1 MYNILIHF
9 IPSLIFMVVI
19 VVLISLNRKL
29 SKEIKQSRETEEAL
43 RCSREELRIKTAI
56 MEAQL
61 NSTSD
66 GMIIV
71 GQNGNRSYQNRR
83 VAEMW
88 KILEDVQAS
97 TDTKEQLHYV
107 MQKTKEPEEFLS
119 LVQHM
124 IKNKDETHVDIIEL
138 NDGTVLERYT
148 GPVLGQDG
156 QNYGRIWTF
165 HDITNYKRVE
175 RLLAEEKEQLSITLR
190 SIGDGVITT
199 NIKGE
204 ILTINKAAVELTGW
218 EAEEATGKPLR
229 EIFNIVKENSR
240 KPAECPV
247 SRVLETKATVERA
260 NYIVLI
266 SKNGSEHLIADSAA
280 PIRNDKDEITG
291 VVLVF
296 RDVTEKQK
304 LEYSMQRTQK
314 LESLGVLAGG
324 IAHDFNNLLNG
335 VFGFLELAK
344 VEAEKGNIDLV
355 KEYLD
360 DSLEVS
366 KRTSALTRQLL
377 TFAKGGEPSLKTVQ
391 LAPILKKFTQ
401 FTLSGSNIACH
412 FKIDDNLWA
421 CECDENLI
429 GQVIDNLVINA
440 KQAMPDGGKITVS
453 ACNVATIENDDK
465 SGSKENKFIKISIK
479 DTGIGIPRDHLQKIF
494 DPFFSSRENGNGLGL
509 TTVHSIVKR
518 HNGSIDVQSEP
529 GKGSIFHVLIPASE
543 KPIVNDAE
551 PLTVKTEGSGTIII
565 MDDEDFILKVT
576 SHMLISLGYETILTK
591 TSLEA
596 IESFYEAERKGK
608 EIAAVILDLTVPGG
622 KGGKDALPGIKEI
635 KADIPVIAMSGY
647 SDDPVIASPLKHG
660 FTDAIA
666 KPFTIS
672 QLSAVLGK
680 WIPQGQIKTTLERI
694 PHIK

>member
-1 MYNILIHF
+1 MFNILIHL
-9 IPSLIFMVVI
+9 IPSLIIMVVI
-19 VVLISLNRKL
+19 AILISLNRKL

-43 RCSREELRIKTAI
+43 RCSREELHLKTAI
-56 MEAQL
+56 LEAL
-61 NSTSD
+61 FNSASD
-66 GMIIV
+66 GMIIID
-71 GQNGNRSYQNRR
+71 QNGNRSYQNRR

-88 KILEDVQAS
+88 KIPEDVQS
-97 TDTKEQLHYV
+97 SNDSKKQLHYV
-107 MQKTKEPEEFLS
+107 MQKTKDPENFLS

-124 IKNKDETHVDIIEL
+124 IKNKDETYVDIIEL
-138 NDGTVLERYT
+138 TDGTVVERYT
-148 GPVLGQDG
+148 GPVLSQDG

-165 HDITNYKRVE
+165 HDITNFKRVE

-199 NIKGE
+199 NINGE

-218 EAEEATGKPLR
+218 EAEEAAGKPLR
-229 EIFNIVKENSR
+229 EIFNIVNEISR
-240 KPAECPV
+240 KPSECPV
-247 SRVLETKATVERA
+247 SKVLETKATVELA
-260 NYIVLI
+260 NYTVLI

-280 PIRNDKDEITG
+280 PIRNGKDEITG
-291 VVLVF
+291 IVLVF

-304 LEYSMQRTQK
+304 LETSMQRTQK

-344 VEAEKGNIDLV
+344 VGALKGNIALV

-360 DSLEVS
+360 DSLDVS
-366 KRTSALTRQLL
+366 KRTLALTRQLL

-401 FTLSGSNIACH
+401 FALSGSNIACH
-412 FKIDDNLWA
+412 FKIDDNLWP
-421 CECDENLI
+421 CDCDENLI

-440 KQAMPDGGKITVS
+440 KQSMADGGTITVS
-453 ACNVATIENDDK
+453 ACNVATIENHGN
-465 SGSKENKFIKISIK
+465 SNNKENKFIKISIK

-494 DPFFSSRENGNGLGL
+494 DPFFSSREKGHGLGL
-509 TTVHSIVKR
+509 ATVYSIVKR

-543 KPIVNDAE
+543 KPVITDDE
-551 PLTVKTEGSGTIII
+551 PLTAKTEGSGTIII

-576 SHMLISLGYETILTK
+576 SHMLSSLGYESILTK
-591 TSLEA
+591 SSLEA
-596 IESFYEAERKGK
+596 TESFSEAEKKGK
-608 EIAAVILDLTVPGG
+608 KIAALILDLTVPGG
-622 KGGKDALPGIKEI
+622 KGGKEALPRIQEI
-635 KADIPVIAMSGY
+635 RADIPVIAMSGY
-647 SDDPVIASPLKHG
+647 SDDPVIANPPKHG

-680 WIPQGQIKTTLERI
+680 WIPESQIKTASERI
-694 PHIK
+694 PHNK